1 MLFEA
6 VAHALD
12 DLLTHPLILYL
23 TSLLF
28 PSVKSHNKHTK
39 KKKGKKWL
47 ND

>member
-23 TSLLF
+23 YITSF
-28 PSVKSHNKHTK
+28 SFCQIPQQTHEE
-39 KKKGKKWL
+39 KKGKKMVK
-47 ND
+47 